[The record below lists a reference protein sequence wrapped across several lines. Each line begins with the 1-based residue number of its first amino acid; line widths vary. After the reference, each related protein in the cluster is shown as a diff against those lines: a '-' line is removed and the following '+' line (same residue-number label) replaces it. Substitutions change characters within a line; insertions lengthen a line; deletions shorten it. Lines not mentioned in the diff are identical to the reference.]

1 MNSIK
6 NNKPFSYPPLCPVTS
21 VEASIA
27 DGLGDVVGLDVC
39 GVVEV
44 GDGNIRDFHLYID
57 VLLAFFLFIVV
68 GLLI

>member
-1 MNSIK
+1 
-6 NNKPFSYPPLCPVTS
+6 
-21 VEASIA
+21 
-27 DGLGDVVGLDVC
+27 VVGLDVC

>member
-1 MNSIK
+1 MSSIK
-6 NNKPFSYPPLCPVTS
+6 KQQTGSYPPLCPVTS
-21 VEASIA
+21 IEASIA
-27 DGLGDVVGLDVC
+27 DGFGDVVGLDVR